1 MKQLVMATLAVI
13 LSFAA
18 CAQNKVNLPA
28 PRKDADMTLYQ
39 ALQQRASVRDFKTVA
54 VPDQTLSDL
63 LWAAVGINRED
74 GRLTAPTAMNTQE
87 IRLYV
92 CRTDG
97 AYEYIAKDNCLV
109 KLSEKDLR
117 NDVAAGQG
125 NIGDAPIFLLI
136 VADLNKYNRPGPRTA
151 TFGAVDCG
159 YVSQNICLAC
169 QALGLATVPRAMM
182 DQETLKK
189 ELGLKD
195 GMELLI
201 NHPVGYKK

>member
-97 AYEYIAKDNCLV
+97 AG
-109 KLSEKDLR
+109 
-117 NDVAAGQG
+117 GQ
-125 NIGDAPIFLLI
+125 DRDYRQVRDFPLPEHLQ
-136 VADLNKYNRPGPRTA
+136 RTSSCP
-151 TFGAVDCG
+151 F
-159 YVSQNICLAC
+159 N
-169 QALGLATVPRAMM
+169 
-182 DQETLKK
+182 
-189 ELGLKD
+189 
-195 GMELLI
+195 
-201 NHPVGYKK
+201 